1 MTVHTLALIRR
12 EAFEWKLVPGSPRVG
27 RLGSIELKDQV
38 AFGFSFIQW
47 ETGLYPCRVAWLKVW
62 FQAGGYFR
70 LSPQLHLDPR
80 GWCFEGAGLAQ
91 GTWRMFHCPVSLPV
105 WFFRRYTAGY
115 ISYLPSSWA
124 PYWSASLS
132 SGCAPSPED
141 WVAGF
146 SSSLILCPQ
155 ALPGSAKFPWPQ
167 YCPRW

>member
-12 EAFEWKLVPGSPRVG
+12 EAFEWKLVPGSPRVW

-47 ETGLYPCRVAWLKVW
+47 ETGLYPCGVAWLKVW

-80 GWCFEGAGLAQ
+80 GWCFEGSGLAQ

-105 WFFRRYTAGY
+105 RFFRRYTAGY
-115 ISYLPSSWA
+115 KLPAFQLSPLLICQPLLWLCPFSRG
-124 PYWSASLS
+124 LS
-132 SGCAPSPED
+132 SRIFQ
-141 WVAGF
+141 F
-146 SSSLILCPQ
+146 SDPLSTGPAWLGQVSL
-155 ALPGSAKFPWPQ
+155 ATVLP
-167 YCPRW
+167 